1 MFNFLEV
8 KSELTKKQ
16 LREFELQKFSL
27 FAATDKA
34 GYSVEEA
41 LRRALLICD

>member
-8 KSELTKKQ
+8 KASLTKKQ
-16 LREFELQKFSL
+16 KREFEMQKFSL
-27 FAATDKA
+27 FAVTGKA

>member
-1 MFNFLEV
+1 MFNFLEA

-16 LREFELQKFSL
+16 MREYEMQKFSL
-27 FAATDKA
+27 FAATGKA